1 MKTGKLTKSILA
13 VVAIAALAVPGI
25 VFAQTNTADVIA
37 QENVHKVEAP
47 GIVNFSLLEG
57 STGYAG
63 SRVGFGGATQASA
76 MPWLKS
82 EGFATVINLRLASE
96 DGATVE
102 RSQAAATAIGMKYV
116 HLPFDPHSPAPNLMD
131 NFISAVGEKSNQPV
145 YIHCHSATRAA
156 ALWMISRVQKD
167 GWAFDDAANEAK
179 LIAEKP
185 DESIAFASTYLK
197 KSK

>member
-25 VFAQTNTADVIA
+25 VFAQTDTVDVIA
-37 QENVHKVEAP
+37 KENVHKVEAP

-63 SRVGFGGATQASA
+63 SSVGFGGATQASA